1 MAFANATSIELPRV
15 TDTEKTHTI
24 APDFGAL
31 VDQHQGLVYNTC
43 LGFLKNE
50 EDAEDM
56 AQEVFMEAFRS
67 IDKFRGE
74 ANLKTWL
81 YRIAVNKSLEIIRK
95 SNRQK
100 RKGDTM
106 SISGD
111 MEVGSERFYH
121 PGVVLEQKERSA
133 ILFDAI
139 NQLAE
144 HQQAAFTLH
153 KVEGLSYEEIAKV
166 LDKSVASVESL
177 MHRAKSNL
185 KKILKAYYEAS
196 E

>member
-1 MAFANATSIELPRV
+1 MAFADATSIELPRV
-15 TDTEKTHTI
+15 TETEDTHSI

-31 VDQHQGLVYNTC
+31 VDQYQGLVYNTC
-43 LGFLKNE
+43 LGMLKNA

-56 AQEVFMEAFRS
+56 AQEVFLEAFRS
-67 IDKFRGE
+67 VHKFRGE
-74 ANLKTWL
+74 ASLNTWL
-81 YRIAVNKSLEIIRK
+81 YRIAINKCLETIRK

-106 SISGD
+106 SLSD
-111 MEVGSERFYH
+111 QLEVGNEHFYH

-133 ILFDAI
+133 VLFKAI
-139 NQLAE
+139 GQLAE
-144 HQQAAFTLH
+144 QQQAAFTLH

-166 LDKSVASVESL
+166 LGKSVASIESL

-185 KKILKAYYEAS
+185 KKTLKAYYEATR
-196 E
+196 

>member
-15 TDTEKTHTI
+15 TEMEETHSL

-31 VDQHQGLVYNTC
+31 VDQYQGLVYNTC
-43 LGFLKNE
+43 LGFLKND

-56 AQEVFMEAFRS
+56 AQEVFIEAFRS
-67 IDKFRGE
+67 INKFRGE

-81 YRIAVNKSLEIIRK
+81 YRIAVNKSLEALRK

-100 RKGDTM
+100 RKGDTL
-106 SISGD
+106 SISGEMD
-111 MEVGSERFYH
+111 VGGERFYH

-139 NQLAE
+139 RQLAE